1 LSNFLTKN
9 LLGSDKH
16 LNFLKVMDKKTFSLK
31 IKNRFLKVFLFL
43 LITLLMTSSG
53 YALTLLIDKGERT
66 LKVLEN
72 QKIQKV
78 YPVGL
83 GLESLLPK
91 EKRGDFL
98 TPEGLYKIT
107 DIRPSKSFGYFIEI
121 NYPNLNDLGWAYY
134 KGFISKEQLVVYL
147 ETFLANGKVEH
158 TPLGSKIGIHG
169 GGVYKKEKG
178 KKDYF
183 WTQGCIAL
191 EDRDLRDLLTRI
203 SEGQKVVILN
213 SRKPLYEILKK
224 LIYPVR
230 IKPLDFLE
238 GELYL
243 KLNDYVF
250 LTFALRE
257 TYQGA
262 RYLEIKKW
270 VQGELKEQIRSDE
283 FGKVNREA
291 QLKNILLENL
301 ENLENLLN
309 PYKNLEF

>member
-1 LSNFLTKN
+1 MVKTCFC
-9 LLGSDKH
+9 LGIKH
-16 LNFLKVMDKKTFSLK
+16 
-31 IKNRFLKVFLFL
+31 RFLRVFLFL
-43 LITLLMTSSG
+43 VANLLMTSSSYG
-53 YALTLLIDKGERT
+53 LTLLIDKGERT

-107 DIRPSKSFGYFIEI
+107 EIRPSKSFGYFIEI

-134 KGFISKEQLVVYL
+134 KGFISKEQFAVYL
-147 ETFLANGKVEH
+147 EIFLANAKLEQ

-169 GGVYKKEKG
+169 GGAYKIEKG
-178 KKDYF
+178 KRNYS

-191 EDRDLRDLLTRI
+191 EDRDLRDLLNSI
-203 SEGQKVVILN
+203 SEGQKVIILN
-213 SRKPLYEILKK
+213 SQKPLYEMLKK
-224 LIYPVR
+224 LVYPVR
-230 IKPLDFLE
+230 IKPLDFWE

-243 KLNDYVF
+243 KLNDYLF
-250 LTFALRE
+250 LTFTLRE
-257 TYQGA
+257 TYKGA

-270 VQGELKEQIRSDE
+270 VQGELKEQMMSDE
-283 FGKVNREA
+283 FGKVNQED
-291 QLKNILLENL
+291 QLKNILL